1 MIYRCLLVRRGVLF
15 FSGACYT
22 LKRDTLD
29 ISLKR
34 TEKYMERNN
43 KLYNRIKIFACSL
56 SLILTGCSTI
66 GLAQDAT
73 FESAYENL
81 PEEEAVDIYISQSTV
96 IIESIDEAGGTVTA
110 YLTDR
115 NESKTFTYTGAC
127 TVEDKYGNP
136 MSIAQLKPGDI
147 CDFAYNSELERV
159 GRISLTADAWI
170 QESVAKYTLNLK
182 SRNIS
187 IGEEVYSLSEKAKVF
202 SDGQV
207 ILPEEILRNDVLTF
221 YGRGNTVLSIIV
233 DKGHG
238 YIDLTNEENF
248 IGGWIEVGQTVIAQI
263 EEDMF
268 ITVPEGSYT
277 VRLTS
282 GSIEEI
288 REITIVRNEETVL
301 DLGNVEFPKA
311 ESGRVVFKVYPE
323 DAVIYVDDEKIN
335 TDYIVKLPFGMHRI
349 TAEAEGY
356 DTLSEYF
363 EVEGETTTVKMT
375 LTESSSVSGNSAGS
389 SKKEGAMITIDVP
402 QEVEV
407 YQDNLYMGIA
417 PVTYEKKSGTHIITL
432 RKNGYITKSYEI
444 QVPDDNTDVT
454 YSFSALDPEGS
465 TVSGNSI
472 GGNTDS
478 NKDNGN
484 SSDTDKKVNS
494 NSASSGS
501 ISDDSVEQVSVT
513 DDTVSGNSIS
523 GNSAEQIQ

>member
-1 MIYRCLLVRRGVLF
+1 ME
-15 FSGACYT
+15 
-22 LKRDTLD
+22 KR
-29 ISLKR
+29 
-34 TEKYMERNN
+34 N
-43 KLYNRIKIFACSL
+43 KLYNRIKILACSL

-73 FESAYENL
+73 FESAYENV
-81 PEEEAVDIYISQSTV
+81 PEEEAVDIYISASTV
-96 IIESIDEAGGTVTA
+96 VIESVDETAGTVTA

-115 NESKTFTYTGAC
+115 NESKTFAYTGAC
-127 TVEDKYGNP
+127 TVSDKYGNP
-136 MSIAQLKPGDI
+136 MSMTQLKPGDI

-159 GRISLTADAWI
+159 GRISLTADAWS
-170 QESVAKYTLNLK
+170 QEGVEKYTLNLK

-202 SDGQV
+202 SDGQA

-221 YGRGNTVLSIIV
+221 CGRGNTVLSIVV

-238 YIDLTNEENF
+238 YLDLINDENF
-248 IGGWIEVGQTVIAQI
+248 IGGWIEVGQTVISQI
-263 EEDMF
+263 REDMF
-268 ITVPEGSYT
+268 ITVPEGTYT

-288 REITIVRNEETVL
+288 REITVVRNEETVL
-301 DLGNVEFPKA
+301 DLGSVEFPKA
-311 ESGRVVFKVYPE
+311 ENGRVIFKIYPE

-335 TDYIVKLPFGMHRI
+335 TEYVVKLPFGMHRI

-375 LTESSSVSGNSAGS
+375 LTESSSVSENSVGS

-417 PVTYEKKSGTHIITL
+417 PVTYEKTSGTHTITL
-432 RKNGYITKSYEI
+432 RKSGYITKSYEI
-444 QVPDDNTDVT
+444 QVPDDNMDVT
-454 YSFSALDPEGS
+454 YSFSALDAEGS
-465 TVSGNSI
+465 TVSGNSLT
-472 GGNTDS
+472 GN
-478 NKDNGN
+478 N
-484 SSDTDKKVNS
+484 SETDKKVNS
-494 NSASSGS
+494 NSASGDS
-501 ISDDSVEQVSVT
+501 ISDNSVGSVSLNE
-513 DDTVSGNSIS
+513 DTVSGNSVS
-523 GNSAEQIQ
+523 GNSAIQAQ